1 MKKYFTIISI
11 FLLFSGSAFAQKD
24 TVRNADILR
33 NKWGEDYE
41 AGWGSL
47 NYAVPES
54 PAFKILGTSP
64 SNIMKPTSVRDIAFS
79 VGNYFV
85 SNGGT
90 IPQNLAVE
98 ISPSLF
104 KPDVSLNSFI
114 KNRFWY
120 TSALSLGTKVNADK
134 SYAIGIGLKFRIL
147 DYQDLRLNTKLLA
160 KLDAFGR
167 EGTDAYALAIR
178 TVSLQ
183 HSRPDT
189 IKGKAIG
196 YEAWLVKVTSA
207 YMDTSKNSKD
217 IVLKHEVANYI
228 KKLFNENSVSEARD
242 EIKKSSWNKTIWD
255 IGIAALFN
263 SKDSLLRNIKPA
275 SKLGLWTTAGFP
287 LFKDKG
293 QLLIGVTGQL
303 RDTVNSRLGVKSLNI
318 GSRAYYGSN
327 DVKGFVEA
335 NSLWQTGQK
344 FTYKAS
350 LGIETTFFGGMWVDF
365 SLGLSKQ
372 GGAKAVFTPGFNL
385 FFGTGEKKPA
395 STRM

>member
-1 MKKYFTIISI
+1 MKKIKLII
-11 FLLFSGSAFAQKD
+11 LLMLAGSGSAFAQRD
-24 TVRNADILR
+24 TSQHFPAI
-33 NKWGEDYE
+33 E
-41 AGWGSL
+41 AGWGDL
-47 NYAVPES
+47 NFAVPES
-54 PAFKILGTSP
+54 PGFKILGTSP
-64 SNIMKPTSVRDIAFS
+64 SSIMRPTSVRDIAFS
-79 VGNYFV
+79 VGNYFA

-98 ISPSLF
+98 LSPKLF
-104 KPDVSLNSFI
+104 KPNVSLTDFNN
-114 KNRFWY
+114 KRFWY
-120 TSALSLGTKVNADK
+120 TSALSVGTKVNKDK
-134 SYAIGIGLKFRIL
+134 SYAIGVGLKFRIL
-147 DYQDLRLNTKLLA
+147 DSQDLRSNATLLNQLNLFGIAGNRSYSQALIHFAKEYMAADTNGNTYKYWRHIVDSTYKLA
-160 KLDAFGR
+160 APSTP
-167 EGTDAYALAIR
+167 EGIAIKQK
-178 TVSLQ
+178 VA
-183 HSRPDT
+183 DY
-189 IKGKAIG
+189 IKNVGKFNPNRII
-196 YEAWLVKVTSA
+196 EVRDSI
-207 YMDTSKNSKD
+207 KNS
-217 IVLKHEVANYI
+217 L
-228 KKLFNENSVSEARD
+228 
-242 EIKKSSWNKTIWD
+242 WNKPIWD
-255 IGIAALFN
+255 VGIAAFFN

-287 LFKDKG
+287 LCDKG

>member
-1 MKKYFTIISI
+1 MKKIKLII
-11 FLLFSGSAFAQKD
+11 LLLLVCSSSAFAQRD
-24 TVRNADILR
+24 TSQHFPAI
-33 NKWGEDYE
+33 E
-41 AGWGSL
+41 AGWGDL

-54 PAFKILGTSP
+54 PGFKILGTSP
-64 SNIMKPTSVRDIAFS
+64 SSIMRPTSVRDIAFS

-98 ISPSLF
+98 ISPKLF
-104 KPDVSLNSFI
+104 KPDVSLTDFNN
-114 KNRFWY
+114 KRFWY
-120 TSALSLGTKVNADK
+120 TSALSVGTKVNADK
-134 SYAIGIGLKFRIL
+134 SYAIGVGLKFRIF
-147 DYQDLRLNTKLLA
+147 DFQDLRSNSTLLN
-160 KLDAFGR
+160 KLDPLGR
-167 EGTDAYALAIR
+167 ASVDAHAEALRSVA
-178 TVSLQ
+178 
-183 HSRPDT
+183 
-189 IKGKAIG
+189 
-196 YEAWLVKVTSA
+196 
-207 YMDTSKNSKD
+207 
-217 IVLKHEVANYI
+217 LKHAKADPSENSYEFWLKKVDSIYHVVTPSTTYGQAIKAEVADYIRDVGKFNANRISEVRDSI
-228 KKLFNENSVSEARD
+228 KK
-242 EIKKSSWNKTIWD
+242 ISWNKTIWD
-255 IGIAALFN
+255 IGIASLFN

-287 LFKDKG
+287 LFKNNKG
-293 QLLIGVTGQL
+293 QLLIGITGQL